1 MSIAA
6 YRATLRHTEDPRAIE
21 RRLIARVT
29 GAMEQHAEAY
39 DSAPDLATRQSIL
52 AGGLSAA
59 LSENATIWRTLK
71 DDLAQPGNRLAP
83 SLRAGL
89 ISLALWMERE
99 TVRILGGGG
108 RIAPLVEINGS
119 IVSGLSGEAPGPAA
133 VSA

>member
-6 YRATLRHTEDPRAIE
+6 YRATLRHTEDARAIE

-29 GAMEQHAEAY
+29 GAMQQHAAAY
-39 DSAPDLATRQSIL
+39 DGAGDAAARQRVL

-59 LSENATIWRTLK
+59 LAENAAIWRALRN
-71 DDLAQPGNRLAP
+71 DLSEQGNRLAP
-83 SLRAGL
+83 ALRAGL

-108 RIAPLVEINGS
+108 SVGPLVEVNGS
-119 IVSGLSGEAPGPAA
+119 IVAGLAGEAPVPTPVDA
-133 VSA
+133 

>member
-29 GAMEQHAEAY
+29 GAIEEHAAAY
-39 DSAPDLATRQSIL
+39 DDAGDAFARQSIL

-59 LSENATIWRTLK
+59 LAENAAIWRALK
-71 DDLAQPGNRLAP
+71 HDLSEPGNRLAP

-89 ISLALWMERE
+89 ISIALWMERE
-99 TVRILGGGG
+99 TARLLGGRG
-108 RIAPLVEINGS
+108 RVAPLIEINAS
-119 IVSGLSGEAPGPAA
+119 ILAGLSGDAPGPTPVDA
-133 VSA
+133 

>member
-29 GAMEQHAEAY
+29 GAMEQHAAAY
-39 DSAPDLATRQSIL
+39 DAATGAIARQSIL
-52 AGGLSAA
+52 SGGLSVALTENAA
-59 LSENATIWRTLK
+59 IWRALKNDLSE
-71 DDLAQPGNRLAP
+71 QGNRLPP

-89 ISLALWMERE
+89 ISIALWMERE

-108 RIAPLVEINGS
+108 NVRPLVEVNES
-119 IVSGLSGEAPGPAA
+119 IVAGLAGDVPGPTP
-133 VSA
+133 VGL